1 MPKGVFN
8 RARKRRSGLGRP
20 QPAFRNSLLTIP
32 KHCWP
37 VLSEHAYGIE
47 GINHSIFLLKST
59 MVKYNRYFY
68 IHMKENPS
76 AEQFFLQFL

>member
-8 RARKRRSGLGRP
+8 RARKRPVPGLGEAP
-20 QPAFRNSLLTIP
+20 TPAFRNSLLTIP

-47 GINHSIFLLKST
+47 GINHSIFLFEEHYGK
-59 MVKYNRYFY
+59 
-68 IHMKENPS
+68 I
-76 AEQFFLQFL
+76 